1 VTEDL
6 FSVEDFDSG
15 LISGDGV
22 LGVFHLS
29 EASFSESSSHLVIP
43 YSRPTR
49 RRRLPSASTHFL
61 FPIKK
66 INGSRS
72 AANLSMWNYAT
83 AIASTAN
90 STQTTNTA
98 YTA

>member
-1 VTEDL
+1 MTEDL

-72 AANLSMWNYAT
+72 AANLSM
-83 AIASTAN
+83 
-90 STQTTNTA
+90 
-98 YTA
+98 